1 MADVMKP
8 GLRAELLSMRQ
19 EDEELHTRLSE
30 AGALTGH
37 YVPSLL
43 AVHEKNASRLRAII
57 SEHGWPNES
66 QVGSDGAY
74 AAWLIVQHGIGD
86 PELQRAALPLLELQ
100 AEAGQIPAWRAAYL
114 ADRIAMYERR
124 PQRYGTQWLDDPR
137 DGRTRPW
144 PIEEPDAVNGL
155 RASVGLGPLAPIPG
169 VGPDLSQ
176 EDQEARLENQR
187 WWQDWLASRGW

>member
-1 MADVMKP
+1 
-8 GLRAELLSMRQ
+8 
-19 EDEELHTRLSE
+19 
-30 AGALTGH
+30 
-37 YVPSLL
+37 
-43 AVHEKNASRLRAII
+43 
-57 SEHGWPNES
+57 
-66 QVGSDGAY
+66 
-74 AAWLIVQHGIGD
+74 
-86 PELQRAALPLLELQ
+86 
-100 AEAGQIPAWRAAYL
+100 
-114 ADRIAMYERR
+114 MYERR